1 MTDTDEI
8 WKVPELAAYLGIA
21 VSTVR
26 SYVTKYPERL
36 PPRISEHG
44 HARWR
49 KSAVLEW
56 ARKAGKEEGK
66 VKAATGR
73 ENAARPR

>member
-8 WKVPELAAYLGIA
+8 WKAPELAAYLGIA

-26 SYVTKYPERL
+26 SYINKWPERL

-49 KSAVLEW
+49 KSVVLEW
-56 ARKAGKEEGK
+56 ARKAGKDEGK
-66 VKAATGR
+66 ATPAAR
-73 ENAARPR
+73 KENAAHAR

>member
-1 MTDTDEI
+1 MTDSNEV
-8 WKVPELAAYLGIA
+8 WKAPELAAFLGIA

-26 SYVTKYPERL
+26 TYVTKYPERL

-49 KSAVLEW
+49 KSTVLEW

-66 VKAATGR
+66 ARTATGQ